1 MAHAKTLP
9 VDSWQRWGL
18 SLGVIAGTR
27 IEELRQLTKADVK
40 EIPGT
45 DGNGVWVI
53 DINRNDGKTAKT
65 KNALRVVPLTDG
77 AYGFDLQ
84 AFLGFVEKAESQ
96 LFKLGAGQF
105 SVLLNGALRD
115 VLSLN
120 ADRTQTFHSLRHSLA
135 GALKAVATQKEIS
148 ESILGHASGSI
159 SYDLYGAG
167 SAVEI
172 GRMAEAL
179 KTSLL

>member
-1 MAHAKTLP
+1 M
-9 VDSWQRWGL
+9 
-18 SLGVIAGTR
+18 GVITGTR

-65 KNALRVVPLTDG
+65 KNALRVIPLTDG

-84 AFLGFVEKAESQ
+84 AFLGFVEKADSQ

-105 SVLLNGALRD
+105 SAVLNGALRD
-115 VLSLN
+115 ALSLN

-135 GALKAVATQKEIS
+135 GALKAAEVPVGTA
-148 ESILGHASGSI
+148 ESILGHSSGSI

-167 SAVEI
+167 ASVEV

-179 KTSLL
+179 KTALLVE